1 MTRPPRRPSA
11 LAGRSPAQPN
21 AAPATPP
28 PGAVPAPQGAPPAA
42 ASPVTAAPTTA
53 AAPRTST
60 KRIPTGKVQFTVY
73 VPTDTRR
80 EARNAAR
87 HLGGRVPG
95 LSNLSAL
102 VATAID
108 KEVAYLADTY
118 NGGQP
123 FPDSDAPLTP
133 GPSPE

>member
-11 LAGRSPAQPN
+11 LAGRSPAQPPV
-21 AAPATPP
+21 AVSPP
-28 PGAVPAPQGAPPAA
+28 SPPVAVP
-42 ASPVTAAPTTA
+42 PTTA
-53 AAPRTST
+53 PAPVAATGSRAST

-95 LSNLSAL
+95 LSNLSSL

-108 KEVAYLADTY
+108 KEVAWLADTY
-118 NGGQP
+118 NGGKP

>member
-11 LAGRSPAQPN
+11 LAGRSPAQPD
-21 AAPATPP
+21 A
-28 PGAVPAPQGAPPAA
+28 QPPAA
-42 ASPVTAAPTTA
+42 VSPPSPRVAVPPTTA
-53 AAPRTST
+53 PAPVAAGGARSST

-108 KEVAYLADTY
+108 KEVAWLADTY
-118 NGGQP
+118 NGGKP

>member
-1 MTRPPRRPSA
+1 MTRPQRRPSA
-11 LAGRSPAQPN
+11 LAGRSPAQPSTP
-21 AAPATPP
+21 APATVAPPP
-28 PGAVPAPQGAPPAA
+28 PGVPVAQP
-42 ASPVTAAPTTA
+42 TAAPVEPAGATNA
-53 AAPRTST
+53 RAST
-60 KRIPTGKVQFTVY
+60 KRIPSGKVQFTVY

-87 HLGGRVPG
+87 HLAGRVPG
-95 LSNLSAL
+95 LSNLSSL

-108 KEVAYLADTY
+108 KEVAWLAETY

>member
-11 LAGRSPAQPN
+11 LAGRSPAQPSTPV
-21 AAPATPP
+21 APPVPFIVEQAPAD
-28 PGAVPAPQGAPPAA
+28 AAPQGEK
-42 ASPVTAAPTTA
+42 
-53 AAPRTST
+53 RST
-60 KRIPTGKVQFTVY
+60 KRIPSGKVQFTVY

-95 LSNLSAL
+95 LSNLSSL

-108 KEVAYLADTY
+108 KEVAWLSETY
-118 NGGQP
+118 NGGKP
-123 FPDSDAPLTP
+123 FPDSDAPLP
-133 GPSPE
+133 SGPSPD

>member
-11 LAGRSPAQPN
+11 LAGRSPAQPTTPS
-21 AAPATPP
+21 PATAPPQPQATTAAPP
-28 PGAVPAPQGAPPAA
+28 PGAPAA
-42 ASPVTAAPTTA
+42 GGAEPSPG
-53 AAPRTST
+53 PRAST

-95 LSNLSAL
+95 LSNLSSL

-108 KEVAYLADTY
+108 KEVAWLADTY

-133 GPSPE
+133 GPSPN

>member
-11 LAGRSPAQPN
+11 LAGRSPAQPPV
-21 AAPATPP
+21 AVSPP
-28 PGAVPAPQGAPPAA
+28 SPPVAVP
-42 ASPVTAAPTTA
+42 PTTA
-53 AAPRTST
+53 PAPVAATGSRAST

-95 LSNLSAL
+95 LSNLSSL

-108 KEVAYLADTY
+108 KEVAWLADTY
-118 NGGQP
+118 NGGKR

>member
-1 MTRPPRRPSA
+1 MTRPQRRPSA
-11 LAGRSPAQPN
+11 LAGRSPAQPT
-21 AAPATPP
+21 PATATLRPP
-28 PGAVPAPQGAPPAA
+28 EVPAAGT
-42 ASPVTAAPTTA
+42 TAAPVGA
-53 AAPRTST
+53 AGATSARAST
-60 KRIPTGKVQFTVY
+60 KRIPSGKVQFTVY

-87 HLGGRVPG
+87 HLAGRVPG
-95 LSNLSAL
+95 LSNLSSL

-108 KEVAYLADTY
+108 KEVAWLTETY